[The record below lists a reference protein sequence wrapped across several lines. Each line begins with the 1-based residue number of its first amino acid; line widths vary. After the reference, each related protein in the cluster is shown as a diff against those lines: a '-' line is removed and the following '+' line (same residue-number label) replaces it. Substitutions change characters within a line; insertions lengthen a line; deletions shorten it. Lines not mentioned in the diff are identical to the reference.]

1 MTNKKTLHRLISV
14 LLALVVGLSLLTG
27 CGTKSA
33 EALEKQEDAQTIQ
46 VYLWTNG
53 LYEIYAP
60 YVQSQLPDVNIEF
73 IVGNN
78 DLDFYKFLQEN
89 GGLPD
94 IITCCRFSLHDAAP
108 LKDSLMNLALT
119 NEAGAVYNTYLNN
132 FKNEDGSVNWLP
144 VCADAHGFVVN
155 RSLFEQYDIP
165 LPTDYA
171 SFVSAC
177 QAFEAVGI
185 RGFTADYTY
194 DYTCMETLQGLSA
207 AELTTTEG
215 RKWRTAYSDPAST
228 VRVGLDNAVWPGAFE
243 RMEQFIQDTGLTA
256 DDLAHTYDDVMN
268 LFRNGEVAMYF
279 GSSAGVKMF
288 QDEGIDTIFL
298 PFFSQ
303 NGEKW
308 IMTTP
313 YFQVALNRDL
323 EQDTARREKAMKV
336 LNVMLSEEAQNRIV
350 ADGQDVLSYSQ
361 NVPLRLTEYMK
372 DVRDVVEENHM
383 YIRIASNDFFAVSKD
398 VVSRMIAGELTAKRA
413 YQAFN
418 AQLLAED
425 ALAADET
432 VLSSGQS
439 YSNVFHA
446 DGGNAS
452 FSVMANTLRGV
463 YGTDVLLATAN
474 SFTGSVLKADYT
486 PKMAASMIM
495 PNGLMSRQRT
505 MTGAQLKELVRTYVE
520 GCEGGFVP
528 FNRGS
533 LPVVSGIA
541 VAVKENNGS
550 YTLTGIT
557 RNGQPLG
564 DDDTVTVTCLATSK
578 QMEALLASESGGS
591 EDGDAW
597 VKDTWRDYVSGGDAA
612 LAEPENYM
620 TLR

>member
-1 MTNKKTLHRLISV
+1 MNKRTLHRLFSV
-14 LLALVVGLSLLTG
+14 LMALVMAVSLLTG
-27 CGTKSA
+27 CGTKTA
-33 EALEKQEDAQTIQ
+33 ENVEKQEDAQTIQ
-46 VYLWTNG
+46 VYLWSTS
-53 LYEIYAP
+53 LYETYAP
-60 YVQSQLPDVNIEF
+60 YIQSQLPDVNIEF

-119 NEAGAVYNTYLNN
+119 NEAGAVYNTYLNS

-155 RSLFEQYDIP
+155 RSLFEQYGIP
-165 LPTDYA
+165 LPTDYE

-177 QAFEAVGI
+177 QAFEKVGI

-207 AELTTTEG
+207 AELTTTDG

-228 VRVGLDNAVWPGAFE
+228 ERVGLDDTVWPGAFE
-243 RMEQFIQDTGLTA
+243 RMAQFIQDTHLTA
-256 DDLAHTYDDVMN
+256 DDLALNYDDVTGM
-268 LFRNGEVAMYF
+268 FRNGEAAMYF

-313 YFQVALNRDL
+313 YFQIALNRDL

-336 LNVMLSEEAQNRIV
+336 LNVMLSEEAQSRIIS
-350 ADGQDVLSYSQ
+350 DGQDLLSYSQ

-372 DVRDVVEENHM
+372 DVRGVVEENHM

-398 VVSRMIAGELTAKRA
+398 VVSKMIAGEYTAQQA
-413 YQAFN
+413 YRAFN
-418 AQLLAED
+418 AQLLAEETP
-425 ALAADET
+425 ADDEI
-432 VLSSGQS
+432 VLTSGKS
-439 YSNVFHA
+439 CSNVFHA
-446 DGGNAS
+446 NGGSAS

-474 SFTGSVLKADYT
+474 SFTGSVLRADYNK
-486 PKMAASMIM
+486 KMAASMIM

-505 MTGAQLKELVRTYVE
+505 MTGAELKETVRAFVE

-541 VAVKENNGS
+541 VEVKEAGGS

-557 RNGQPLG
+557 RNGQPLR
-564 DDDTVTVTCLATSK
+564 DDDTVTVTCLAAEN
-578 QMEALLASESGGS
+578 QMEALLASESGRS
-591 EDGDAW
+591 LDGDTW
-597 VKDTWRDYVSGGDAA
+597 VKNRWRDHLSGGGAA